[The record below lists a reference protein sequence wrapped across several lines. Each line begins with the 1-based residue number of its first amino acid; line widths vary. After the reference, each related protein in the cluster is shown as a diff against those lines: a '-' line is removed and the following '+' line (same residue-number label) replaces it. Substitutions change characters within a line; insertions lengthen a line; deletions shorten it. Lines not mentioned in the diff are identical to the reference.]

1 MASFNKF
8 HSFVEAVAEKVHN
21 LGSDTLKVYLSN
33 DAPDTGDTVRK
44 TNGGAQNGPEEIATG
59 NGYTAGGNSC
69 SITSSSQTS
78 GTYKLVLADPAT
90 WTASGGSIGP
100 FRYAVLYNDTASN
113 DELIGWWDYGSAIT
127 LAAGESFQVDFDA
140 STGVLTIA

>member
-8 HSFVEAVAEKVHN
+8 QAFVENLAEGKFN

-33 DAPDTGDTVRK
+33 ATPSASADAVKADL
-44 TNGGAQNGPEEIATG
+44 AEISSG
-59 NGYTAGGNSC
+59 NGYTAGGNSAT
-69 SITSSSQTS
+69 ISSSAQS
-78 GTYKLVLADPAT
+78 GGTYKLVLADPAT

-100 FRYAVLYNDTASN
+100 FQYAVLYSDTAAN

-127 LAAGESFQVDFDA
+127 LAAGETFTVDFDP
-140 STGVLTIA
+140 TNGVLTIA